1 MARWT
6 GTATG
11 PTLGFSVK
19 WDLALV
25 NVHTADN
32 GEYGTGAH
40 ADTPWLTLQV
50 TRSNSTLRKRIPQLA
65 QQLAMS
71 HAHNDPLKAPA
82 MSMDHANGSPTLD
95 DQPTRETTTDAS
107 GLVQVQPL
115 RKADMQQSYAQTL
128 PVSDIEHGC
137 YGSMINCLGGFAGTL
152 GSIPCCILCPNPYKT
167 VRQGHVGLVTRFGQ
181 FYRAVDPG
189 LVKINPF
196 SERMNTVNVQIQV
209 VELPNQSVLT
219 KDNLTVQVEA
229 VIIYHIINPYKAAF
243 GVADVRKAL
252 VERAQTTLRDVIGGR
267 NLQSLLTERE
277 AVASEIEELVEA
289 ITERWGVKVEN
300 ILLKDVLIP
309 PELQASLSSAAQQ
322 RRLGEAKVIAAQ
334 AEVDS
339 ARLMR
344 EAADILS
351 SSAAIQ
357 IRQLEALQSM
367 AKTAGSKVI
376 FVPMNLFGGGQG
388 GSGDNGLVN
397 NTAMMSALAGPSREI

>member
-1 MARWT
+1 MRGREVGAEGQENSDGGT
-6 GTATG
+6 GGLRGWSDVCVGSVKGGKEGQNEHRVSCRPLASHRKRGEAATATQRN
-11 PTLGFSVK
+11 S
-19 WDLALV
+19 
-25 NVHTADN
+25 HI
-32 GEYGTGAH
+32 
-40 ADTPWLTLQV
+40 LT
-50 TRSNSTLRKRIPQLA
+50 RIPQLA
-65 QQLAMS
+65 PNLTMS

-82 MSMDHANGSPTLD
+82 MHMDHANGSHTLG
-95 DQPTRETTTDAS
+95 DQPTRQTTRDAP

-115 RKADMQQSYAQTL
+115 RKADMQQSYAQASWRTRWL
-128 PVSDIEHGC
+128 RRNSRFDPLLFVASSSD
-137 YGSMINCLGGFAGTL
+137 S
-152 GSIPCCILCPNPYKT
+152 T

-388 GSGDNGLVN
+388 GSGDNGLIN

>member
-1 MARWT
+1 
-6 GTATG
+6 
-11 PTLGFSVK
+11 
-19 WDLALV
+19 
-25 NVHTADN
+25 
-32 GEYGTGAH
+32 
-40 ADTPWLTLQV
+40 
-50 TRSNSTLRKRIPQLA
+50 
-65 QQLAMS
+65 
-71 HAHNDPLKAPA
+71 
-82 MSMDHANGSPTLD
+82 
-95 DQPTRETTTDAS
+95 
-107 GLVQVQPL
+107 
-115 RKADMQQSYAQTL
+115 
-128 PVSDIEHGC
+128 
-137 YGSMINCLGGFAGTL
+137 
-152 GSIPCCILCPNPYKT
+152 
-167 VRQGHVGLVTRFGQ
+167 
-181 FYRAVDPG
+181 
-189 LVKINPF
+189 
-196 SERMNTVNVQIQV
+196 MNTVNVQIQV

-376 FVPMNLFGGGQG
+376 FVPVRSTLP
-388 GSGDNGLVN
+388 VH
-397 NTAMMSALAGPSREI
+397 

>member
-1 MARWT
+1 
-6 GTATG
+6 
-11 PTLGFSVK
+11 
-19 WDLALV
+19 
-25 NVHTADN
+25 
-32 GEYGTGAH
+32 
-40 ADTPWLTLQV
+40 
-50 TRSNSTLRKRIPQLA
+50 
-65 QQLAMS
+65 MS
-71 HAHNDPLKAPA
+71 HAHDDPLKAPV
-82 MSMDHANGSPTLD
+82 MHMDHPNGSPTLGD
-95 DQPTRETTTDAS
+95 HPTRQTTRDAP

-388 GSGDNGLVN
+388 GAGDNGLIN